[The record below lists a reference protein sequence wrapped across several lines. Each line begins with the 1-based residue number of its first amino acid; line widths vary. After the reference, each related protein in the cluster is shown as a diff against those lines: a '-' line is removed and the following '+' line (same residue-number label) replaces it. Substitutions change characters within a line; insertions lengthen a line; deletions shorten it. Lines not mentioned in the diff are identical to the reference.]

1 MSIRRGHAGRVD
13 ENQKAIVAAFRAC
26 GWSVTSL
33 AQVGRGCPDLV
44 VGKGGRNLLV
54 EVKRPKGANTHDED
68 SWRGAWKGQVCTV
81 RTVEDVAA
89 LTYCHEPHAVD
100 GFGEIA

>member
-1 MSIRRGHAGRVD
+1 MRRGHTGRVD

-44 VGKGGRNLLV
+44 IGKGGRNLLV
-54 EVKRPKGANTHDED
+54 EVKQAKGAFTPDED
-68 SWRGAWKGQVCTV
+68 VWRAAWKGQVCTV

-89 LTYCHEPHAVD
+89 LTYQHQQETA
-100 GFGEIA
+100 A